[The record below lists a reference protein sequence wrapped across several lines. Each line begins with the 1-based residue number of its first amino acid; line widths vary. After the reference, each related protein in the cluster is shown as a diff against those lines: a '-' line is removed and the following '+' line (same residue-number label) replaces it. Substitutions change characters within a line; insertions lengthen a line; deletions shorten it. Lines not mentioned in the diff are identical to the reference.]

1 MIYLGVFAT
10 ASATLILEV
19 ALTRLFSVAFWYHF
33 AFLVISIAL
42 LGFGASG
49 TFLAIFK
56 SLLDKPYKSL
66 SIVSIIFSFSIV
78 LVFVICRII
87 PFDPA
92 RIAWD
97 SKQILYIFLYSFF
110 LSIPFFF
117 SGLTISIS
125 ISHAPRVVNKI
136 YFFDLIGAGLGALSV
151 SILFSY
157 LEGSGV
163 IVVASLIAGSGSLF
177 FSLKEKTYIPLK
189 IIWIF
194 IILYLLIVKPH
205 NIINYINITISP
217 YKDIRVA
224 LLHPESRLLKT
235 SWNAFSRV
243 DAVSSPAVRYAPG
256 LSLEYRGTLPSQI
269 GLTVDGSGLNAIT
282 EYKKNPPSSPFIKGG
297 IEGDFKESEGTL
309 EDALGFIEYLPSYL
323 PYYLKLKTHDSRLKT
338 QILIIEPGGGLPVLM
353 AMKGL
358 KTTDYRLQTTDYRLQ
373 TTDYRLQTTDLNID
387 ILERNPLIVKFVRDD
402 FGSFAGDI
410 YKDSRVKIWEEEA
423 RTFLKK
429 DKRRYNIIDL
439 SKPGTI
445 SPTSTGLYGILEDY
459 TFTVDAFVEFIRSI
473 KDGGYIS
480 ITRYLLPPPRE
491 EVRIVSL
498 VLDAFRRMGIADPSD
513 RIVAIRSW
521 GTFTLL
527 IKKTPFDDF
536 EIERIKEFSE
546 SRRFD
551 LVYLKGLRPEES
563 NIYNVFKEDI
573 YYKTFKEILDPDR
586 REGLYKDYLF
596 DLSPATD
603 DKPFFFHFFRIKKVM
618 PTYHSMKD
626 KWQPFLEGGYL
637 VPVILIESLV
647 LSFLLI
653 LLPLF
658 RVKRGKAGELKGRRL
673 RIILYFISIGLGFM
687 FIEIVMIQKF
697 ILFLGRPVF
706 SVSLV
711 LFSILLSTAAG
722 SYFSKRGEAVDV
734 GVLRKRIKIAITS
747 IFFIL
752 GTYYFLLD
760 KLLIYFLG
768 YDFIIRAFIT
778 FSLLSLL
785 GFFMGFP
792 FPLGIRVADLYDK
805 RLIPWAWAANG
816 CASVVATSLSVM
828 LSITFGFSS
837 VLLMAGGIYLLG
849 HFLMFSKTN
858 INSLP

>member
-1 MIYLGVFAT
+1 
-10 ASATLILEV
+10 
-19 ALTRLFSVAFWYHF
+19 
-33 AFLVISIAL
+33 
-42 LGFGASG
+42 
-49 TFLAIFK
+49 FLAIFK

-66 SIVSIIFSFSIV
+66 SIVSIIFSFSII
-78 LVFVICRII
+78 LVFVICRVI

-97 SKQILYIFLYSFF
+97 SRQILYIFLYSFF

-117 SGLTISIS
+117 SGLIISIA
-125 ISHAPRVVNKI
+125 ISHAPRVVNKT
-136 YFFDLIGAGLGALSV
+136 YFSDMIGAGLGALSV

-163 IVVASLIAGSGSLF
+163 IVLASLIAGLGSLF

-194 IILYLLIVKPH
+194 LILHLLIVKPQ

-217 YKDIRVA
+217 YKDLKVA
-224 LLHPESRLLKT
+224 LLPPESRLLKT

-282 EYKKNPPSSPFIKGG
+282 EYRNNPPSPPLKSPSIPPLLKGE
-297 IEGDFKESEGTL
+297 EGGLTD
-309 EDALGFIEYLPSYL
+309 DLGFIQYLPSFL
-323 PYYLKLKTHDSRLKT
+323 PYYLKLKTHDSELRT
-338 QILIIEPGGGLPVLM
+338 QVLIIEPGGGLPVLM
-353 AMKGL
+353 TLKGFPSPQSSP
-358 KTTDYRLQTTDYRLQ
+358 KGGEGGEGVF
-373 TTDYRLQTTDLNID
+373 ID
-387 ILERNPLIVKFVRDD
+387 IVERNPLIVKFVRDD
-402 FGSFAGDI
+402 FGKFSGDI
-410 YKDSRVKIWEEEA
+410 YKDNRVKVWIEEG

-429 DKRRYNIIDL
+429 VKKKYDIIDL
-439 SKPGTI
+439 SKTGTI
-445 SPTSTGLYGILEDY
+445 SPTSTGIYGLLEDY
-459 TFTVDAFVEFIRSI
+459 TFTVDAFEEYIQSLRE
-473 KDGGYIS
+473 DGFIS

-491 EVRIVSL
+491 EVRIASL
-498 VLDAFRRMGIADPSD
+498 IMDAFRRTGVHDPSD
-513 RIVAIRSW
+513 RIAAIRTW
-521 GTFTLL
+521 GTITIL
-527 IKKTPFDDF
+527 IKKSPFNAVELD
-536 EIERIKEFSE
+536 RIREFSQ

-551 LVYLKGLRPEES
+551 IVYLKGLRPDET
-563 NIYNVFKEDI
+563 NIYNIFKEDI
-573 YYKTFKEILDPDR
+573 YFRVFGELLDPQKR
-586 REGLYKDYLF
+586 AGFYEDYLF
-596 DLSPATD
+596 DLTPTTD
-603 DKPFFFHFFRIKKVM
+603 DRPFFFQFFKIRKFM

-626 KWQPFLEGGYL
+626 KWQPFIEGGYI

-653 LLPLF
+653 LLPLSWM
-658 RVKRGKAGELKGRRL
+658 KREKVEGRRGQRL
-673 RIILYFISIGLGFM
+673 KIILYFISIGLGFM

-697 ILFLGRPVF
+697 ILFLGKPVY

-722 SYFSKRGEAVDV
+722 SYFSKRGETVDV

-752 GTYYFLLD
+752 ITYYFLLD
-760 KLLIYFLG
+760 KLLLYSLG
-768 YDFIIRAFIT
+768 NDFVIRIFIT
-778 FSLLSLL
+778 FSLLFPL

-792 FPLGIRVADLYDK
+792 FPLGIRAADLCDK

-816 CASVVATSLSVM
+816 CASVVATSLSIM
-828 LSITFGFSS
+828 LAITFGFSS

-849 HFLMFSKTN
+849 AITLFVTVE
-858 INSLP
+858 